1 MKWLP
6 KSFIKAILKPN
17 SMNCTQSFVLK
28 SLRAG
33 TFERLV
39 SSIIGWKIGRPF
51 LINQPTCLVPFCP
64 FLPDQPTIPKI
75 GRPLWMFPKS
85 NLEFK
90 STHSKSI
97 LMESDLGQFV
107 CIRIIYSTMCFVFW
121 TQNGCHSLN
130 FAATKKT

>member
-1 MKWLP
+1 MKWLT

-33 TFERLV
+33 TLERLI

-64 FLPDQPTIPKI
+64 FLPDQSSIQKI
-75 GRPLWMFPKS
+75 GHPLWMFPKS
-85 NLEFK
+85 ALLCKNSQVQLVIFRGSIQQLASGQCIFELKRFCSIWELRVNSS
-90 STHSKSI
+90 STI
-97 LMESDLGQFV
+97 LN
-107 CIRIIYSTMCFVFW
+107 Y
-121 TQNGCHSLN
+121 N
-130 FAATKKT
+130 